1 MKLIEYIK
9 QIEDLHLQ
17 IIITVVLIVLYL
29 TVNRVLSGLIKK
41 YGKKNDISMPR
52 VIYTIK
58 YFQFV
63 LVVFF
68 LLMLGITWDVSF
80 EGLSVYFLSFFTVAG
95 IGLFA
100 NWSILSN
107 ITSAVILFFNFHYR
121 IGDRIR
127 IMDSD
132 NSVEG
137 VIADLNMFSL
147 IIKNDEG
154 QLITFPNNL
163 TLQKAIVLIKSH

>member
-1 MKLIEYIK
+1 MNPLVYLD
-9 QIEDLHLQ
+9 QIDDLHLQ
-17 IIITVVLIVLYL
+17 IVITVALAVLYL
-29 TVNRVLSGLIKK
+29 TLNRVLTGLIKK
-41 YGKKNDISMPR
+41 YGRKNDISMPR

-68 LLMLGITWDVSF
+68 LLLLGITWDISF
-80 EGLSVYFLSFFTVAG
+80 KGLSVYFLSFFTVAG

-107 ITSAVILFFNFHYR
+107 ITAAIILFFNFPYR

-127 IMDSD
+127 IMDGD

-137 VIADLNMFSL
+137 IITDLNMFSI
-147 IIKNDEG
+147 IIKNDED
-154 QLITFPNNL
+154 QLITYPNNL
-163 TLQKAIVLIKSH
+163 TLQKAIVLMKN